1 MVYKFFDKNSKDTD
15 TFVTC
20 TVNTFATCA
29 DTASGGT
36 VTHTATFK
44 EQRVDNS
51 AIKNESL
58 SKQQLP
64 Q

>member
-15 TFVTC
+15 TFVNC

-29 DTASGGT
+29 DTASDGA
-36 VTHTATFK
+36 VTRTATFK

>member
-1 MVYKFFDKNSKDTD
+1 MVCKFFDKNSKDTD

-29 DTASGGT
+29 DTANGGA